1 METYKPLTPS
11 FRQDINIGFDKQIAD
26 LQTCKP
32 NALVN
37 AQIEALRTY
46 KRLINGLPDGYPMP
60 VRKWGSYGRV
70 YNKRAN
76 YRYFICT

>member
-1 METYKPLTPS
+1 MEYIKPLTPS
-11 FRQDINIGFDKQIAD
+11 FRQDINTAFDKQIAE

-37 AQIEALRTY
+37 AQIEALQMY

-60 VRKWGSYGRV
+60 VRK
-70 YNKRAN
+70 
-76 YRYFICT
+76 

>member
-1 METYKPLTPS
+1 MSEYKPLTPS
-11 FRQDINIGFDKQIAD
+11 LRQDINIGFDKQISD

-60 VRKWGSYGRV
+60 LANRK
-70 YNKRAN
+70 
-76 YRYFICT
+76 

>member
-1 METYKPLTPS
+1 MTEYKPLTPS
-11 FRQDINIGFDKQIAD
+11 LRQDINIGFDKLIAD

-37 AQIEALRTY
+37 AQIETVQTY

-60 VRKWGSYGRV
+60 LKCRKRG
-70 YNKRAN
+70 
-76 YRYFICT
+76 